1 MRRKIGIFGSL
12 IALAGLVVAAVATS
26 APAITTAQR
35 FTLIGPQ
42 GEFRSLDLGPKGA
55 SLGDQIIFSGP
66 LRKRDGTRAGRYDG
80 FCVLTSKGARASEQR
95 QQCFLT
101 STIGTA
107 NGETEIQSG
116 GVGRIQ
122 AEDVYLSVAGG
133 SGRFQNVR
141 GQLLLTFR
149 QNRVILKYSLIP

>member
-1 MRRKIGIFGSL
+1 MRRKIGIFATL
-12 IALAGLVVAAVATS
+12 VAVAGLVIAAVATS

-35 FTLIGPQ
+35 FTLIGVED
-42 GEFRSLDLGPKGA
+42 EFRQLDFGPNGP

-66 LRKRDGTRAGRYDG
+66 LRKREGTRAGRYDG
-80 FCVLTSKGARASEQR
+80 FCVFTSRGARASEQR

-107 NGETEIQSG
+107 NGETEIQAG
-116 GVGRIQ
+116 GVGRLQ
-122 AEDVYLSVAGG
+122 AEDVYLSVTGG

-141 GQLLLTFR
+141 GQLLVTFR
-149 QNRVILKYSLIP
+149 QNRVILRYSLIP

>member
-1 MRRKIGIFGSL
+1 MSEFKTLDFG
-12 IALAGLVVAAVATS
+12 
-26 APAITTAQR
+26 R
-35 FTLIGPQ
+35 NGP
-42 GEFRSLDLGPKGA
+42 

-80 FCVLTSKGARASEQR
+80 LCVFTSKGARASQQR
-95 QQCFLT
+95 QQCLLT

-107 NGETEIQSG
+107 NGETEVQAA

-122 AEDVYLSVAGG
+122 AEDVYLSVTGG

-141 GQLLLTFR
+141 GQLL
-149 QNRVILKYSLIP
+149 IPSSATARS